1 VTSTT
6 LASKSE
12 ALQATVVIVDDDPQL
27 RGALGSLFRS
37 VGYETAVYES
47 ASDLLAS
54 ELPDGVC
61 CLVMDVR
68 MPGISGFDFHA
79 RLVERGDEAPIIFV
93 TGYGDIPMGIRA
105 MKNGAVDFLTKP
117 FREEELL
124 DAVAAAMVR
133 DRERRS
139 RSQELEVI
147 QRRFD
152 SLTPRERQVLGLVNA
167 GLMNKQVAGELRLSE
182 ITVKLHRGTMMKKMG
197 LRTLADLVRVA
208 EALRVAKSGEQT
220 G

>member
-1 VTSTT
+1 V
-6 LASKSE
+6 SKSE
-12 ALQATVVIVDDDPQL
+12 APAPTVVVVDDDPQL
-27 RGALGSLFRS
+27 RGALSTLFRS
-37 VGYETAVYES
+37 VGYQAVAYGS
-47 ASDLLAS
+47 ASDLLTS
-54 ELPDGVC
+54 QLPDGVC

-79 RLVERGDEAPIIFV
+79 RLMERGEEVPIIFV
-93 TGYGDIPMGIRA
+93 TGHGDIPMGIRA

-124 DAVAAAMVR
+124 DAVASAMNR

-139 RSQELEVI
+139 RTSELAGI
-147 QRRFD
+147 QGRFET
-152 SLTPRERQVLGLVNA
+152 LTLRERQVLGLVNS
-167 GLMNKQVAGELRLSE
+167 GLMNKQVAGELGLSE

-208 EALRVAKSGEQT
+208 EALRVKKSGDQQT
-220 G
+220 